1 MNGFDAN
8 GNNMAMAGSFKA
20 DGAGHITAG
29 AVDVNDN
36 LVASTS
42 SSLIGTYSFE
52 SSGQGITGTITLTN
66 TVGSIT
72 HPLAFAFALNAAGTF
87 GTIMENSS
95 NNFIVAGSMQQQSSA
110 SFTLAGLAG
119 NYIITVNGKNN
130 SAPTSALGSFTLGS
144 AGTSTNLSF
153 DRSIAGIGTAGP
165 TTTSVVTLSSAPDAN
180 GRGTMV
186 LGFNDT
192 FSVAT
197 QTFAYYAISV
207 GTATVPGR
215 FIAVET
221 DNIGTM
227 IADASRQL
235 NTPFSA
241 STVITTGSVFGM
253 AGIDAVNSGE
263 IAAIGQ
269 LQITGAGATTGT
281 LGWDSNDNG
290 AIVTIPTAPG
300 LAVTFNAATGRG
312 TIADAT
318 GVANGL
324 ANSLVFYLTSPG
336 TGFIMDNTTG
346 TTNHAMA
353 GTLTAQT
360 GTSFSSA
367 TDFPGLSIVRARGN
381 ASTDAQTFIGAFG
394 STSTS
399 AFAFLADQRY
409 PSGTSILTGLDQNIG
424 PITVGTITGI
434 GRGTLLNG
442 TETLAFYIIGPNQ
455 FIFMDEVANSPTPVF
470 FATPD

>member
-1 MNGFDAN
+1 
-8 GNNMAMAGSFKA
+8 
-20 DGAGHITAG
+20 
-29 AVDVNDN
+29 
-36 LVASTS
+36 
-42 SSLIGTYSFE
+42 
-52 SSGQGITGTITLTN
+52 
-66 TVGSIT
+66 
-72 HPLAFAFALNAAGTF
+72 
-87 GTIMENSS
+87 
-95 NNFIVAGSMQQQSSA
+95 
-110 SFTLAGLAG
+110 
-119 NYIITVNGKNN
+119 
-130 SAPTSALGSFTLGS
+130 
-144 AGTSTNLSF
+144 
-153 DRSIAGIGTAGP
+153 
-165 TTTSVVTLSSAPDAN
+165 
-180 GRGTMV
+180 
-186 LGFNDT
+186 
-192 FSVAT
+192 
-197 QTFAYYAISV
+197 
-207 GTATVPGR
+207 
-215 FIAVET
+215 
-221 DNIGTM
+221 
-227 IADASRQL
+227 
-235 NTPFSA
+235 
-241 STVITTGSVFGM
+241 M
-253 AGIDAVNSGE
+253 AGIDLNSNE

-269 LQITGAGATTGT
+269 LQITGVGATTGT

-367 TDFPGLSIVRARGN
+367 TDFPGLAIVRARGT
-381 ASTDAQTFIGAFG
+381 AATDAQTFVGAFG

-442 TETLAFYIIGPNQ
+442 DETLAFYIIGPNQ
-455 FIFMDEVANSPTPVF
+455 FVFMDEVANQATPVF